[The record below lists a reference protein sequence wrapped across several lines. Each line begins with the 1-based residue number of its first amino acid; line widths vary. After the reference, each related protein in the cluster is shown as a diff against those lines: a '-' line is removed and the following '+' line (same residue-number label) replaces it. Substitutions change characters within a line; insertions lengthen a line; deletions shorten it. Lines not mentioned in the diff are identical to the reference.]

1 MLKLDRHLRNVSRQV
16 INASRQAMNI
26 AKTEGKD
33 AVVKESIKELGVDSE
48 TSKDIL
54 DVKATQGTDIEK
66 EALEESAA

>member
-1 MLKLDRHLRNVSRQV
+1 
-16 INASRQAMNI
+16 MNI